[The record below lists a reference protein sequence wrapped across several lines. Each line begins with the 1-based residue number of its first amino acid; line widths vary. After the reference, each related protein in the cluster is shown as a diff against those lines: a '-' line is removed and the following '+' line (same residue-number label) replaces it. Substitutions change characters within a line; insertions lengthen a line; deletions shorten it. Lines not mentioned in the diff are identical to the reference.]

1 MGLGT
6 PTMVEQM
13 VHFIDTSTPLTI
25 FKFAQTNLIAQV
37 SFHFCYH
44 NSFHNFLGVGSC
56 IKLNDKPIIA
66 SRVPSLGGGGREQLE
81 DATKLAAVEVSLLM
95 LHHN

>member
-1 MGLGT
+1 MHFGT

-44 NSFHNFLGVGSC
+44 NSFHNFLGSGFC
-56 IKLNDKPIIA
+56 IKLNDKPIRA

-81 DATKLAAVEVSLLM
+81 GSTKLAAIEVSLLM
-95 LHHN
+95 LHHS